1 MKRNQGTDYF
11 FQRVYLGARRSFA
24 TATILMGAIQ
34 TELERQHQL
43 KNFCYQ
49 MQPWQHGETQ
59 AIAASHQNII
69 YEDDRLDFSGC
80 IISLR
85 LG

>member
-1 MKRNQGTDYF
+1 
-11 FQRVYLGARRSFA
+11 
-24 TATILMGAIQ
+24 MGAIQ

-49 MQPWQHGETQ
+49 MQPWQQFGETQ